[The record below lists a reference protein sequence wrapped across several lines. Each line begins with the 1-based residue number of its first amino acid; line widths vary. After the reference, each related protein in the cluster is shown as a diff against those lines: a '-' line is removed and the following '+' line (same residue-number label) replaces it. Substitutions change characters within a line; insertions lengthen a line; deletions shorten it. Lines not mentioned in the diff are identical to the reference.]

1 MNNTALNATSF
12 PLCPSLLIKVTSTP
26 YTPSATAQT
35 VTILTCIVNGI
46 SCPLAIGENLL
57 VFMVIL
63 KKRSLRTTF
72 NTSVLCLAVTDLLI
86 AMFIQ
91 PAFIAYQIGK
101 FINSTY
107 LCVPYF
113 IKTVFE
119 FWCVGLSFITL
130 GLITLERYFAVFRP
144 FIYHAAV
151 TQFRVMLVIFSGW
164 LFWSAFSFSLRF
176 SASGMNLKAYS
187 IASSI
192 LITFTLFQTIFVYF
206 KLYKASRIKDHSHSQ
221 ASQNSSYP
229 NRPRSLGVAE
239 AKATKTIIIITG
251 SFFLCFAPTLCVSFV
266 HQLAYVREDVIL
278 HVVYPL
284 AESALFLTALVNPVI
299 YVWRNALVKESLK
312 ELFKAH

>member
-130 GLITLERYFAVFRP
+130 GLITLERYFAVFHLSRRR
-144 FIYHAAV
+144 HAVPRNACNF
-151 TQFRVMLVIFSGW
+151 QRLVVLVCVQLQSTF
-164 LFWSAFSFSLRF
+164 FSFWNEL
-176 SASGMNLKAYS
+176 
-187 IASSI
+187 
-192 LITFTLFQTIFVYF
+192 
-206 KLYKASRIKDHSHSQ
+206 
-221 ASQNSSYP
+221 
-229 NRPRSLGVAE
+229 
-239 AKATKTIIIITG
+239 
-251 SFFLCFAPTLCVSFV
+251 
-266 HQLAYVREDVIL
+266 
-278 HVVYPL
+278 
-284 AESALFLTALVNPVI
+284 
-299 YVWRNALVKESLK
+299 ESLFNCIFHFNYIHAVPNNIC
-312 ELFKAH
+312 LF

>member
-1 MNNTALNATSF
+1 MNNTVLNATSF

-192 LITFTLFQTIFVYF
+192 LITFTLFQTIFVY
-206 KLYKASRIKDHSHSQ
+206 L
-221 ASQNSSYP
+221 NSTRLLES
-229 NRPRSLGVAE
+229 
-239 AKATKTIIIITG
+239 KTIRSVKPAKTV
-251 SFFLCFAPTLCVSFV
+251 ATPTDRDL
-266 HQLAYVREDVIL
+266 
-278 HVVYPL
+278 
-284 AESALFLTALVNPVI
+284 
-299 YVWRNALVKESLK
+299 
-312 ELFKAH
+312 